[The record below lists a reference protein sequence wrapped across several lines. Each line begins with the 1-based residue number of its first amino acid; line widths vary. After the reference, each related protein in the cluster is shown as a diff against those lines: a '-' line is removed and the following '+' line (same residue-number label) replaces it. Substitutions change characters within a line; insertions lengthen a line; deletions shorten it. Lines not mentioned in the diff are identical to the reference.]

1 MSLYDNPKTSDYTE
15 LNARLIILEKILK
28 IFMTEN
34 NTTLDEMQKIIN
46 GLVDNE
52 SDSSNTSII
61 PSTLNTYR
69 NPRVNDNLGNN
80 VLFQYYDTGVEVYT
94 KQEDSNRYTP
104 PLFEINKN
112 INFTCVGTTF
122 LITVMYKLVESL

>member
-1 MSLYDNPKTSDYTE
+1 MSLFDNPKTSDYTE
-15 LNARLIILEKILK
+15 LNARLIILEKMFK
-28 IFMTEN
+28 IFMMEN
-34 NTTLDEMQKIIN
+34 NTTLEEMEKIIN

-61 PSTLNTYR
+61 PTTLNTYR

-94 KQEDSNRYTP
+94 KH
-104 PLFEINKN
+104 
-112 INFTCVGTTF
+112 
-122 LITVMYKLVESL
+122 

>member
-15 LNARLIILEKILK
+15 LNARLIILEKMFK

-46 GLVDNE
+46 DLKSSE
-52 SDSSNTSII
+52 SDSSNI
-61 PSTLNTYR
+61 PVIPKTLNIYK

-80 VLFQYYDTGVEVYT
+80 LLF
-94 KQEDSNRYTP
+94 
-104 PLFEINKN
+104 
-112 INFTCVGTTF
+112 
-122 LITVMYKLVESL
+122 